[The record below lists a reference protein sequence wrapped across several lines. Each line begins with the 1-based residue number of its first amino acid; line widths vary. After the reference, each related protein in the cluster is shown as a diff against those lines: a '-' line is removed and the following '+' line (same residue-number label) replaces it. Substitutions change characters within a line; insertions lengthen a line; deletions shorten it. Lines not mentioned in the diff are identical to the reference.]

1 MKKLLLILPLL
12 LVFCTFANAEQY
24 IDKNGRI
31 YWIDEKP
38 YIIKCIQGYKWIQ
51 FIEKGGG
58 VGRGDLYFPSGNPQ
72 QMFIREGAKMLPL
85 ECDK

>member
-1 MKKLLLILPLL
+1 MKKILLILIISFSIL
-12 LVFCTFANAEQY
+12 NAGQY
-24 IDKNGRI
+24 IDRNGRS

-38 YIIKCIQGYKWIQ
+38 FIFSCIDGYKWIQ

-72 QMFIREGAKMLPL
+72 QMFEKDNGKSVPVSCS
-85 ECDK
+85 EK